1 MKIQLTE
8 DMVNEILSEKILQ
21 DIRLLRSD
29 IWDLQKQVAYNPEY
43 QDPNHYIHEDL
54 NENVKYLNALLAVK
68 EYYGL
73 NDTETED
80 WATW

>member
-1 MKIQLTE
+1 MKIQLTD
-8 DMVNEILSEKILQ
+8 DMVNTILSEKILQ

-43 QDPNHYIHEDL
+43 QDPNHHIHEDL
-54 NENVKYLNALLAVK
+54 NENVKYLNALLTIQ

-73 NDTETED
+73 TDTESED